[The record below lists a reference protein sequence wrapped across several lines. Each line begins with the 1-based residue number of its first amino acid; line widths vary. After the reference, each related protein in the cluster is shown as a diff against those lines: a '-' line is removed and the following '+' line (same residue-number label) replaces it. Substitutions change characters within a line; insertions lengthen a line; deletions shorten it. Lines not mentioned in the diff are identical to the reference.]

1 MTAQSKMMEEVLTMC
16 DKMYKFALIGCG
28 AIAKVHIDVI
38 EALENAQAVGVY
50 DKNAEFA
57 QKFADE
63 HGIRVFSTMEE
74 LLESDAE
81 TVAICTPS
89 GLHASLAIRCMEA
102 GKHVVVE
109 KPIALTVED
118 CDRLLDVERA
128 TGKICSPIS
137 QLRFYEDIRRAK
149 EILDQGLLG
158 KPILCDLYMKYHRSR
173 EYYAGSSWRGT
184 FAMDGG
190 GALMNQGVHGIDV
203 LHFLL
208 GGITEVNGTVRTQ
221 VHNIEVEDTAVATV
235 RFANGAIGVIEG
247 TTSMHKGYPRKL
259 EIHCEKGSMVIEE
272 NRIVAIDLD
281 GFELTEG
288 DGKYDSSSNPM
299 NLSHTGHRRQYENFL
314 AALDGKEPLFYSA
327 TDASCAVKT
336 ILAIYRSS
344 KENKNISL

>member
-1 MTAQSKMMEEVLTMC
+1 MC
-16 DKMYKFALIGCG
+16 DLKHKVAVIGCG
-28 AIAKVHIDVI
+28 AIAEVHCDVI
-38 EALENAQAVGVY
+38 GTLENAEVVGVY
-50 DKNAEFA
+50 DKNQDRAKA
-57 QKFADE
+57 FADQI
-63 HGIRVFSTMEE
+63 GATAFDSMEA
-74 LLESDAE
+74 LLASDAE
-81 TVAICTPS
+81 IVAVCTPS
-89 GLHASLAIRCMEA
+89 GLHAELAIACMEA
-102 GKHVVVE
+102 GKHVVLE
-109 KPIALTVED
+109 KPIALTEDD
-118 CDRLLDVERA
+118 CDRILASEKK
-128 TGKICSPIS
+128 TNKICAPIS
-137 QLRFYEDIRRAK
+137 QLRFYDDIKRAK
-149 EILDQGLLG
+149 EVLDAGLLG
-158 KPILCDLYMKYHRSR
+158 KPVLCDLYMKYHRSR
-173 EYYAGSSWRGT
+173 EYYESSSWRGT